1 VRIVILEDAAAVA
14 LAAANESIDILG
26 LSTSLPPID
35 RHKTVVG
42 LATGGTPLGLYKQW
56 IERRR
61 RGEISFS
68 HVTSFNLDEYIGL
81 PRNHPRSYHT
91 YMQQH
96 LFAHIDIDP
105 IAAHVP
111 ETDVASLEE
120 SAAQYECLID
130 AAGGIDLQILG
141 IGTEGHIGFNEIGS
155 SFSSR
160 TRVKTL
166 TEKTRRDNARYFER
180 LEDVPSMALTMGLG
194 TIMDSKAVL
203 LLATGASKAHAIRA
217 AVEGPVTA
225 MMPASILQFHENVT
239 FLLDDAAASGL
250 QHQDYYRQSESNR
263 RKIPPI

>member
-1 VRIVILEDAAAVA
+1 MRIVILEDAASVA
-14 LAAANESIDILG
+14 LAAADESIEILG
-26 LSTSLPPID
+26 LSTSVPPAD
-35 RHKTVVG
+35 RAKTIVG
-42 LATGGTPLGLYKQW
+42 LATGGTPLGLYQLW
-56 IERRR
+56 IERHRH
-61 RGEISFS
+61 GHISFS
-68 HVTSFNLDEYIGL
+68 HVTSFNLDEYVGL
-81 PRNHPRSYHT
+81 PSSHPRSYHS

-105 IAAHVP
+105 ASTHLP
-111 ETDVASLEE
+111 KTDVVSLEE
-120 SAAQYECLID
+120 SAAQYECLIEG
-130 AAGGIDLQILG
+130 AGGIDLQILG

-180 LEDVPSMALTMGLG
+180 FEDVPSMALTMGLG
-194 TIMDSKAVL
+194 TIMDAKAIL
-203 LLATGASKAHAIRA
+203 LLATGASKAQAIRA

-239 FLLDDAAASGL
+239 LLLDAAAASGL

-263 RKIPPI
+263 LKITPS